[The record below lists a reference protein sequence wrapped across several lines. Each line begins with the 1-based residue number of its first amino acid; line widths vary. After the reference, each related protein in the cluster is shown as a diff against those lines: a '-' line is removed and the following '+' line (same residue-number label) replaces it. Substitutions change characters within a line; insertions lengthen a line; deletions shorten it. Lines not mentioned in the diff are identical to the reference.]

1 MMNFLRQI
9 KSLAV
14 AAAVTALI
22 ASFALADTPEY
33 SIGSSWDKYFGLFY
47 KGASHGIKTEQNF
60 EVWRDG
66 KKIGIFT
73 VRQLSDTVS
82 KGIFTP
88 DAPDEILKDGD
99 KLRPAA
105 ATVQGPSPAAGTT
118 KDDKAP
124 PPKAESA
131 PITEKKADAT
141 TVKVEPPQPAAEAKQ
156 EPKPAAATVKTE
168 EKAVPAKKTETQP
181 AAVVEKKT
189 ETKPAATSSKQENT
203 STAPVDVV
211 APKETSQKKAEE
223 VKKETPKEPEKAAPA
238 QPAVEKPNVVVAEK
252 PAAAA
257 APASDSSVTADTG
270 EKHETTSAR
279 RERVVAL
286 KKVEEEDSVAP
297 VAQQKTETAPA
308 ASSAPSKLTPEKTAE
323 AEKTKVAA
331 KPAAVVETTAETE
344 QKTQETADKA
354 KTEEVP
360 APAKEVKPA
369 EPAPAADRKSKKA
382 EKPEEKPVASSDK
395 KKPEPAPVALEKKA
409 EPKPPA
415 PAQPPQDEPK
425 KAEKQLKDILPKTD
439 APPEGGEW
447 TAERHVYKANSFFID
462 RSYHRALEHY
472 AAALAIDPANEY
484 ARKGV
489 VESSKKLG
497 IVHPLADT
505 SAPEERSAARK
516 QDDSKKTSATYFTKE
531 DDPLLDNSGTYN
543 NFGVYL
549 IKQNEYAQAVEW
561 LDKAIARNANV
572 PLYYRNRAVANYRL
586 GNILDAVHDAK
597 KAMDLGDE
605 RAKEMLK
612 TLRGLIQAG
621 QNADN

>member
-9 KSLAV
+9 KLFAV
-14 AAAVTALI
+14 AAAATALI
-22 ASFALADTPEY
+22 ASFALADAPEY

-47 KGASHGIKTEQNF
+47 KGASHGIKVEQNF

-124 PPKAESA
+124 PKTESA
-131 PITEKKADAT
+131 PITEKKAEVT
-141 TVKVEPPQPAAEAKQ
+141 TVKVEPPQPAAEAKK
-156 EPKPAAATVKTE
+156 EPKPAVATVETE
-168 EKAVPAKKTETQP
+168 EKAVSVKKTETQP
-181 AAVVEKKT
+181 KAVVEKIT
-189 ETKPAATSSKQENT
+189 ETKPATTPSKQEKP
-203 STAPVDVV
+203 STEPVVAV
-211 APKETSQKKAEE
+211 APKETALKKAEE

-238 QPAVEKPNVVVAEK
+238 QAPVETKPAEK

-257 APASDSSVTADTG
+257 APASDSSVAADTS
-270 EKHETTSAR
+270 EKHATTSAR

-286 KKVEEEDSVAP
+286 KKVEEEDKAAP
-297 VAQQKTETAPA
+297 AAAQQKTETAPA
-308 ASSAPSKLTPEKTAE
+308 ASSDTSKSTPEKTAE
-323 AEKTKVAA
+323 ADKSKVAA
-331 KPAAVVETTAETE
+331 KPAAVVEPTAKTE
-344 QKTQETADKA
+344 QKTQETASKA
-354 KTEEVP
+354 KTEEIP
-360 APAKEVKPA
+360 APAEEVKPV
-369 EPAPAADRKSKKA
+369 ETPAADRKSNKT
-382 EKPEEKPVASSDK
+382 EKTEEKPAPAPDEK
-395 KKPEPAPVALEKKA
+395 KTEPAPAATEKSAATKPSASDKA
-409 EPKPPA
+409 PET
-415 PAQPPQDEPK
+415 ETK
-425 KAEKQLKDILPKTD
+425 KAEKQLKDIPPKTD

-447 TAERHVYKANSFFID
+447 AAERHVYKANSFFID

-505 SAPEERSAARK
+505 TAPEERIAAPK

-531 DDPLLDNSGTYN
+531 DEALLDNSGTYN

-549 IKQNEYAQAVEW
+549 IKQNDYAQAVEW
-561 LDKAIARNANV
+561 LDKAIDRNADV
-572 PLYYRNRAVANYRL
+572 PLYFRNRAVANYRL

>member
-1 MMNFLRQI
+1 MMNILRQI
-9 KSLAV
+9 KSFAV
-14 AAAVTALI
+14 AAAITALI
-22 ASFALADTPEY
+22 ASFAHADAPEY

-47 KGASHGIKTEQNF
+47 KGASHGIKAEQNF

-124 PPKAESA
+124 PKTESA
-131 PITEKKADAT
+131 SSSEKKTETPAQ
-141 TVKVEPPQPAAEAKQ
+141 TVEQPKSAAEAKQ
-156 EPKPAAATVKTE
+156 EPKPAAATVRTE

-189 ETKPAATSSKQENT
+189 ETKPAAAPSKQEKP
-203 STAPVDVV
+203 STEPVVAV
-211 APKETSQKKAEE
+211 APKETAPKKAEE

-238 QPAVEKPNVVVAEK
+238 QTAVEQPKVAVAEK

-257 APASDSSVTADTG
+257 APATDSSVAADTG

-286 KKVEEEDSVAP
+286 KTVEEIDSAAP
-297 VAQQKTETAPA
+297 AQQKTEPAPA
-308 ASSAPSKLTPEKTAE
+308 ASSDASKSTPEKTAE
-323 AEKTKVAA
+323 ADKSKVAA
-331 KPAAVVETTAETE
+331 KPAAVVEPTAKTE
-344 QKTQETADKA
+344 QKTQETES
-354 KTEEVP
+354 KTKIEEIP

-369 EPAPAADRKSKKA
+369 EPAPVADRKSKKA
-382 EKPEEKPVASSDK
+382 EKAEEKPAPAPDE
-395 KKPEPAPVALEKKA
+395 KKPELALAEKKA

-425 KAEKQLKDILPKTD
+425 KAEKQLKDIPPKTD
-439 APPEGGEW
+439 APPESGEW

-489 VESSKKLG
+489 VEASKKLG
-497 IVHPLADT
+497 IVSPLTETAKPDT
-505 SAPEERSAARK
+505 TRPVSQKTEEEPKK
-516 QDDSKKTSATYFTKE
+516 QTTYFTKE
-531 DDPLLDNSGTYN
+531 DEPLLDNSGTYN